1 MNDITHGP
9 GFLFTS
15 VVVPRP
21 HISSSLEAQCLVGY
35 LFCFPIFLL
44 SHGSCCVWGG
54 FGGVL
59 GLLFF
64 LFFVIGGCGFFVITC
79 LFVVVLG
86 FFFVFFTFNLFYYC
100 SFSSLFSF
108 FLFFISSSFSS
119 SSKGQSVGQWYDVR
133 MTCDRSSIAFD
144 LVLFYVCIQPEL
156 HDWCNKGRGMCY
168 PVCGMMHIKEPLLL
182 IGKSSPCGGS
192 RFPLSLSEWSFTICL
207 TSYNRK

>member
-1 MNDITHGP
+1 MFSG
-9 GFLFTS
+9 LFILF
-15 VVVPRP
+15 P
-21 HISSSLEAQCLVGY
+21 HFSS
-35 LFCFPIFLL
+35 FPWVLL
-44 SHGSCCVWGG
+44 CVGG
-54 FGGVL
+54 FWGVL

-86 FFFVFFTFNLFYYC
+86 FFFGFFTFNLFYYC

-133 MTCDRSSIAFD
+133 MMCDRSSIAFD

-192 RFPLSLSEWSFTICL
+192 RFHSLAI
-207 TSYNRK
+207 